1 MLEAPENDK
10 DEFGDED
17 TEAVFEMMTEH
28 VRIAASELIKKFYGE
43 RCRCEENCTC
53 STCKKW
59 RALDELLRP
68 PLKSDNQ
75 VLDPGA
81 KTA

>member
-10 DEFGDED
+10 DEFGNED
-17 TEAVFEMMTEH
+17 TEAVFEMMAEH
-28 VRIAASELIKKFYGE
+28 VRIAASELIMKFFGE

-53 STCKKW
+53 IACKKW

-68 PLKSDNQ
+68 PFKNDNDTQ
-75 VLDPGA
+75 IPPEIH
-81 KTA
+81 